1 VEWVA
6 LIIKPVLVL
15 RVLQILAT
23 VVVAVVPSAVQVA
36 VMVALA
42 L

>member
-6 LIIKPVLVL
+6 LIIKPALAL
-15 RVLQILAT
+15 RLLQILAE
-23 VVVAVVPSAVQVA
+23 VVVVVVPSAVQVA